1 MLCVYPANCTD
12 FSNNGM
18 GVISPSSAIVKETL
32 NGSYELEIVHPYDAN
47 GKWQRLVEGYI
58 VRAPVPAAMTPQV
71 KLAPQT
77 STSGMVYRVSTNR
90 DPLRL
95 RSGTGTKYKIL
106 GKYKKGT
113 QVIVLA
119 KTTSSWYE
127 VTCPDGKHGYMSAS
141 YLTYVKTL
149 PAPEQAAAE
158 VVEARQLRD
167 QPFRIYRVVPELD
180 KVTAYA
186 RHVFYDLLDNM
197 IRKLEPGNPDTG
209 ATVVQSLS
217 EGCLSEHPFTF
228 YSDLTSTAEEVSFE
242 NKNPVDCLL
251 GSDGIIEKY
260 GGELQRDW
268 FDVFIVDRI
277 GSDTNIEI
285 RQGKNLTGIKYD
297 VDMTDVTTRI
307 MPTGQDKDG
316 KVLYLPEIYVD
327 SPLVESYPSPKWM
340 HLDVSGAKEVTKGKS
355 SEKKSKSQCYTEM
368 RQAAQDEFNKGCDL
382 PTVTLTVEFID
393 VTETEEYKQYTFLQS
408 IFLGDAVRVV
418 ARGIGVSV
426 AMRMTEYSYDC
437 LTRKYTKMTL
447 GSVSDTLSGSVITSR
462 QLPSGIITGSKLA
475 LGSVGIGQLQDGA
488 VGELQIQEAAIG
500 NAHIQNA
507 AIGAANIQTAAIEF
521 AHIAAATINSL
532 NAGAL
537 EATTAKIASL
547 KASDIQTDSLA
558 AALAAFT
565 VITCGTATFDAAT
578 IRHLV
583 AQSMN
588 LEYGAA
594 GQVFIQN
601 LAVEY
606 AQMIG
611 ASIGNL
617 CIKASNG
624 QYYIIDVDGSGN
636 VTATLTMVTEQEID
650 AGQTEAGRVILETSI
665 TASDLNTGNLLATFA
680 LVNQIDAARIDVDQ
694 LFARQ
699 AFIDQLNTS
708 VIQSQDFIQLVVGQ
722 VDDTVDDVMKDA
734 TPAVLRIDS
743 SRGTVF
749 KDNQVSTVLSVSI
762 HYGKQI
768 IENIT
773 TLRATF
779 GASARL
785 QWEWLRMDEERYGI
799 ISADDTRL
807 SEGGFRL
814 TLGPADLD
822 VKVTFRCAL
831 ITD

>member
-1 MLCVYPANCTD
+1 M
-12 FSNNGM
+12 
-18 GVISPSSAIVKETL
+18 
-32 NGSYELEIVHPYDAN
+32 
-47 GKWQRLVEGYI
+47 
-58 VRAPVPAAMTPQV
+58 
-71 KLAPQT
+71 
-77 STSGMVYRVSTNR
+77 
-90 DPLRL
+90 
-95 RSGTGTKYKIL
+95 
-106 GKYKKGT
+106 
-113 QVIVLA
+113 
-119 KTTSSWYE
+119 
-127 VTCPDGKHGYMSAS
+127 
-141 YLTYVKTL
+141 
-149 PAPEQAAAE
+149 
-158 VVEARQLRD
+158 EARQLRD

-197 IRKLEPGNPDTG
+197 IRKLEPGSSDTG
-209 ATVVQSLS
+209 AAVVQSLS

-268 FDVFIVDRI
+268 FDAFIVDRI
-277 GSDTNIEI
+277 GSDTNIDI

-297 VDMTDVTTRI
+297 VDATDVTTRI

-327 SPLVESYPSPKWM
+327 SPNIANYPSPKWM

-355 SEKKSKSQCYTEM
+355 SERKSKAQCYTEM
-368 RQAAQDEFNKGCDL
+368 RQAAQDEFDKGCDI
-382 PTVTLTVEFID
+382 PKVTLTVEFID
-393 VTETEEYKQYTFLQS
+393 VTETEEYKQYSFLQS
-408 IFLGDAVRVV
+408 IFLGDAVRVI

-447 GSVSDTLSGSVITSR
+447 GSASDTLSGSVITSR

-488 VGELQIQEAAIG
+488 VGELQIQEAAIK
-500 NAHIQNA
+500 NAHIQSA

-547 KASDIQTDSLA
+547 TASDIQTDSLA

-624 QYYIIDVDGSGN
+624 QYYTIDVDSSGN
-636 VTATLTMVTEQEID
+636 VTATLTMVTQEEIA
-650 AGQTEAGRVILETSI
+650 AGETDAGRVILETSI
-665 TASDLNTGNLLATFA
+665 TASSLNTGNLLATFV

-722 VDDTVDDVMKDA
+722 VDDSVEEAMQDA

-749 KDNQVSTVLSVSI
+749 KDNNVATVLTVSI
-762 HYGKQI
+762 HYGSVI
-768 IENIT
+768 IENAT
-773 TLRATF
+773 ALRAAF
-779 GASARL
+779 GNSAHL
-785 QWEWLRMDEERYGI
+785 QWEWLRMDEDRYGV
-799 ISADDTRL
+799 ISSSDSRL
-807 SEGGFRL
+807 SNDGFSL
-814 TLGPADLD
+814 TLGPQD
-822 VKVTFRCAL
+822 VDTKVTFRCIL
-831 ITD
+831 LDE

>member
-18 GVISPSSAIVKETL
+18 GIISPSSAIVKETL

-58 VRAPVPAAMTPQV
+58 VRTPVPAAMTPQV

-197 IRKLEPGNPDTG
+197 IRKLEPGSPDTG

-488 VGELQIQEAAIG
+488 VGESQIQEAAIG

-773 TLRATF
+773 TLRASF

-785 QWEWLRMDEERYGI
+785 QWEWLRMDEDRYGI
-799 ISADDTRL
+799 ISADDSRL
-807 SEGGFRL
+807 SDGGFRL
-814 TLGPADLD
+814 TLGPADVD
-822 VKVTFRCAL
+822 VKVTFRCTL

>member
-32 NGSYELEIVHPYDAN
+32 NGTYELEIVHPYDAI

-197 IRKLEPGNPDTG
+197 IRKLEPGSSDTG

-268 FDVFIVDRI
+268 FDVFIVDHI

-368 RQAAQDEFNKGCDL
+368 RQAAQDEFDKGCDL

-699 AFIDQLNTS
+699 AFIDKLNTS
-708 VIQSQDFIQLVVGQ
+708 IIQSQDFIELVVGQ
-722 VDDTVDDVMKDA
+722 VDDTVDDA

-749 KDNQVSTVLSVSI
+749 KDNNVSTVLSVSV

-773 TLRATF
+773 TLRASF

-807 SEGGFRL
+807 SDGGFRL
-814 TLGPADLD
+814 TLGPADVD
-822 VKVTFRCAL
+822 VKVTFRCTL

>member
-1 MLCVYPANCTD
+1 MLCVYPANCTV

-32 NGSYELEIVHPYDAN
+32 NGSYELEIVHPYDAE

-58 VRAPVPAAMTPQV
+58 VRAPVPSAMTPQV

-167 QPFRIYRVVPELD
+167 QPFRIYRVVPELN

-197 IRKLEPGNPDTG
+197 IKKLEPGGSDTG
-209 ATVVQSLS
+209 TSVMQSLS

-251 GSDGIIEKY
+251 GDGGIIENY
-260 GGELQRDW
+260 GGEIMRDW
-268 FDVFIVDRI
+268 FDVFVVERV
-277 GSDTNIEI
+277 GNDTNIEI

-316 KVLYLPEIYVD
+316 NMLYLPEGFVD
-327 SPLVESYPSPKWM
+327 SPLIENYPFPKWI
-340 HLDVSGAKEVTKGKS
+340 HLEVSEAKEVTKGKS
-355 SEKKSKSQCYTEM
+355 SEKKSKNQCYAEM
-368 RQAAQDEFNKGCDL
+368 RQAAQDEFDKGCDL
-382 PTVTLTVEFID
+382 PNVTLTVEFID

-408 IFLGDAVRVV
+408 IFLGDAVRVI
-418 ARGIGVSV
+418 ARSIGVSV
-426 AMRMTEYSYDC
+426 SMRMTEYSYDC
-437 LTRKYTKMTL
+437 LTRKYLTMTL
-447 GSVSDTLSGSVITSR
+447 GTVADTLAGNVITSR
-462 QLPSGIITGSKLA
+462 QLPNGSITGAKLA
-475 LGSVGIGQLQDGA
+475 INSVGIGQLQSGS
-488 VGELQIQEAAIG
+488 VGELQIQEASIANG
-500 NAHIQNA
+500 HIQNA
-507 AIGAANIQTAAIEF
+507 AISSANIQQAAIEF

-532 NAGAL
+532 NTGAI
-537 EATTAKIASL
+537 EATSAKIATL
-547 KASDIQTDSLA
+547 TAHDIETDSLA

-578 IRHLV
+578 IKHLV

-588 LEYGAA
+588 LDYGAA
-594 GQVFIQN
+594 GQVFIRN

-617 CIKASNG
+617 CVKASDG
-624 QYYIIDVDGSGN
+624 RYYSIDVDSEGN
-636 VTATLTMVTEQEID
+636 VTGTPTTVTEQEID
-650 AGQTEAGRVILETSI
+650 AGQTDSGRIILETSI
-665 TASDLNTGNLLATFA
+665 TASDINTTNLLGTFA
-680 LVNQIDAARIDVDQ
+680 LINDIDAARIDVDQ

-699 AFIDQLNTS
+699 AFIDKLNTS
-708 VIQSQDFIQLVVGQ
+708 IIQSQDFIELVVGQ
-722 VDDTVDDVMKDA
+722 VDESVEDAMQDA

-749 KDNQVSTVLSVSI
+749 KDSNVSTVLSVSV

-768 IENIT
+768 IENLT

-779 GASARL
+779 GATAHL
-785 QWEWLRMDEERYGI
+785 QWEWLRMDDDRYGI
-799 ISADDTRL
+799 ISTDDTRL
-807 SEGGFRL
+807 SDGGFRL
-814 TLGPADLD
+814 TLGPADVD

>member
-158 VVEARQLRD
+158 VVEAHQLRD

-197 IRKLEPGNPDTG
+197 IRKLEPGSPDTG

-251 GSDGIIEKY
+251 GSDGIIEKF

-722 VDDTVDDVMKDA
+722 VDDTVDEAMQDA

-773 TLRATF
+773 TLRASF

-785 QWEWLRMDEERYGI
+785 QWEWLGMDEDRYGI
-799 ISADDTRL
+799 ISADDSRL
-807 SEGGFRL
+807 SDGGFRL
-814 TLGPADLD
+814 TLGPADVD
-822 VKVTFRCAL
+822 VKVTFRCTL

>member
-1 MLCVYPANCTD
+1 MLCVYSPDCTD
-12 FSNNGM
+12 FSGNGL
-18 GVISPSSAIVKETL
+18 GTISPSSALVKETL
-32 NGSYELEIVHPYDAN
+32 NGEYELEIVHPMDET
-47 GKWQRLVEGYI
+47 GKWHRLMEGYI
-58 VRAPVPAAMTPQV
+58 VRAPVPSSMTPQV
-71 KLAPQT
+71 ELANKSAT
-77 STSGMVYRVSTNR
+77 SGGMVYKVTTNR

-149 PAPEQAAAE
+149 PAPSQAAEE
-158 VVEARQLRD
+158 VVEAHQLRD
-167 QPFRIYRVVPELD
+167 QPFRIYRVVPEID
-180 KVTAYA
+180 KVTVYA
-186 RHVFYDLLDNM
+186 RHIFYDLLDNM
-197 IRKLEPGNPDTG
+197 IKKLEPASTATG

-217 EGCLSEHPFTF
+217 SECLSEHIFNF

-251 GSDGIIEKY
+251 GSEGIIEKY

-268 FDVFIVDRI
+268 FDVFVVERV
-277 GSDTNIEI
+277 GSDTNIQI

-297 VDMTDVTTRI
+297 VDMTDVVTRI
-307 MPTGQDKDG
+307 MPTGEDKDG
-316 KVLYLPEIYVD
+316 KVLYLPEGYID
-327 SPLVESYPSPKWM
+327 SPHLADYPAPKWI
-340 HLDVSGAKEVTKGKS
+340 HLAVSDCKEVTKGKN
-355 SEKKSKSQCYTEM
+355 KKSKSKCYTQM
-368 RQAAQDEFNKGCDL
+368 REAAQAEFDKGCDL

-393 VTETEEYKQYTFLQS
+393 VTETEEYRQYSFLQS
-408 IFLGDAVRVV
+408 IYLGDAVRVIAKRV
-418 ARGIGVSV
+418 GVEVS
-426 AMRMTEYSYDC
+426 MRMTAYTYNC
-437 LTRKYTKMTL
+437 LTRQYEKMTL
-447 GSVSDTLSGSVITSR
+447 GTVEDTVGASMISAR
-462 QLPSGIITGSKLA
+462 QLPSGIISGSKLA
-475 LGSVGIGQLQDGA
+475 LGSVGIGQLQEGA

-507 AIGAANIQTAAIEF
+507 AISAANIQSAAIEF

-532 NAGAL
+532 NAGAI
-537 EATTAKIASL
+537 EAGAAKIASL
-547 KASDIQTDSLA
+547 TAHDIETDSLA

-588 LEYGAA
+588 LDYGAA
-594 GQVFIQN
+594 GQVFIRN

-624 QYYIIDVDGSGN
+624 QYYSIDVDSSGN
-636 VTATLTMVTEQEID
+636 VTGTLTTVTEQEID
-650 AGQTEAGRVILETSI
+650 AGQTESGRVILETSI
-665 TASDLNTGNLLATFA
+665 TASQISTSSLLGTFA
-680 LVNQIDAARIDVDQ
+680 LINQIDAARIDVDQ

-708 VIQSQDFIQLVVGQ
+708 VIQSQDFIQLVVGT
-722 VDDTVDDVMKDA
+722 VDDTVEDAMQDA

-749 KDNQVSTVLSVSI
+749 KDNNVSTVLSVSV

-768 IENIT
+768 IENLT
-773 TLRATF
+773 ALRATF
-779 GASARL
+779 GVSAHL
-785 QWEWLRMDEERYGI
+785 QWEWLRMDEDRYGV
-799 ISADDTRL
+799 ISADDSRL
-807 SEGGFRL
+807 SDGGFRL
-814 TLGPADLD
+814 TLGPADVD

-831 ITD
+831 ITE

>member
-1 MLCVYPANCTD
+1 MLCVYPADCTN
-12 FSNNGM
+12 FSGNGL
-18 GVISPSSAIVKETL
+18 GTISPSSALVKETL
-32 NGSYELEIVHPYDAN
+32 NGEYELEIVHPLDEV
-47 GKWQRLVEGYI
+47 GKWHRLAEGNI
-58 VRAPVPAAMTPQV
+58 VRAPVPTAITPQV
-71 KLAPQT
+71 ALAYKEY
-77 STSGMVYRVSTNR
+77 SEGKAIYRINTRRN
-90 DPLRL
+90 PLVL
-95 RSGTGTKYKIL
+95 RSTTDNKYKKL
-106 GKYKKGT
+106 GKYKKGKE
-113 QVIVLA
+113 VIVLEQ
-119 KTTSSWYE
+119 TTPTLWE
-127 VTCPDGKHGYMSAS
+127 VVCPDGKRGYMPSESLAFVRNAS
-141 YLTYVKTL
+141 EHADATDAVI
-149 PAPEQAAAE
+149 
-158 VVEARQLRD
+158 EARQLRD

-186 RHVFYDLLDNM
+186 RHIFYDLLENM
-197 IRKLEPGNPDTG
+197 VQTLTALNTTTG
-209 ATVVQSLS
+209 KTVVDQLS
-217 EGCLSEHPFTF
+217 AACLSDHDFTF
-228 YSDLTSTAEEVSFE
+228 YSDLSSTAEDVSYE
-242 NKNPVDCLL
+242 NKNPVDILL
-251 GSDGIIEKY
+251 GDGGIVEEY

-268 FDVFIVDRI
+268 FDVFIVGRV
-277 GSDTNIEI
+277 GSDTNIQI

-316 KVLYLPEIYVD
+316 KVLYLPEVYVD
-327 SPLVESYPSPKWM
+327 SPNIANYPAPKWI
-340 HLDVSGAKEVTKGKS
+340 HLALSDCKEVTKGS
-355 SEKKSKSQCYTEM
+355 NKKTKAACYTQM
-368 RQAAQDEFNKGCDL
+368 REAAQAEFDKGCDL

-393 VTETEEYKQYTFLQS
+393 VTQTDEYSQYSFLQS
-408 IFLGDAVRVV
+408 IFLGDAVRVIAKRV
-418 ARGIGVSV
+418 GVEVS
-426 AMRMTEYSYDC
+426 MRMTAYTYNC
-437 LTRKYTKMTL
+437 LTRQYEKMTL
-447 GSVSDTLSGSVITSR
+447 GSVEDTVGASMISSW
-462 QLPSGIITGSKLA
+462 QLPTGIISGSKLA
-475 LGSVGIGQLQDGA
+475 LGSVGTGQLQDGA

-507 AIGAANIQTAAIEF
+507 AISAANIQNAAIEF

-547 KASDIQTDSLA
+547 TASDIQTDSLA

-624 QYYIIDVDGSGN
+624 QYYTIDVDGSGN
-636 VTATLTMVTEQEID
+636 VTATLTTVTEQEID
-650 AGQTEAGRVILETSI
+650 TGQTEGGRVILETSI

-722 VDDTVDDVMKDA
+722 VDDSVEEAMQDA

-749 KDNQVSTVLSVSI
+749 KNSQVSTVLSVAI
-762 HYGKQI
+762 YYGSHR
-768 IENIT
+768 IT
-773 TLRATF
+773 DIVTLHSLL
-779 GASARL
+779 GAGAHL
-785 QWEWLRMDEERYGI
+785 QWSWQRIDEDRYGV
-799 ISADDTRL
+799 ISASDSRL
-807 SEGGFRL
+807 GNDGFTL
-814 TLGPADLD
+814 TLTPADVD
-822 VKVTFRCAL
+822 IKVTFMCEL
-831 ITD
+831 IV

>member
-1 MLCVYPANCTD
+1 MLCVYPADCTD
-12 FSNNGM
+12 FSGNGL
-18 GVISPSSAIVKETL
+18 GTISPSSALVKETL
-32 NGSYELEIVHPYDAN
+32 NGEYELEIVHPLDKV
-47 GKWQRLVEGYI
+47 GKWHRLVEGNI
-58 VRAPVPAAMTPQV
+58 VRAPVPAAVTPLV
-71 KLAPQT
+71 ALAYKEY
-77 STSGMVYRVSTNR
+77 SEGKAIYRINTRRN
-90 DPLRL
+90 PLVL
-95 RSGTGTKYKIL
+95 RSSTDSKYKKL
-106 GKYKKGT
+106 GKYKKGKE
-113 QVIVLA
+113 VIVLEQ
-119 KTTSSWYE
+119 TTPTLWE
-127 VTCPDGKHGYMSAS
+127 VVCPDGKRGYMPCESLAFVRNAS
-141 YLTYVKTL
+141 EYADATDAVI
-149 PAPEQAAAE
+149 
-158 VVEARQLRD
+158 EARQLRD

-186 RHVFYDLLDNM
+186 RHVFYDLLENM
-197 IRKLEPGNPDTG
+197 VQTLTALNTTTG
-209 ATVVQSLS
+209 KTVVDQLS
-217 EGCLSEHPFTF
+217 AACLSDHDFTF
-228 YSDLTSTAEEVSFE
+228 YSDLSSTAEDVSYE
-242 NKNPVDCLL
+242 NKNPVDILL
-251 GSDGIIEKY
+251 GDGGIVEKY

-268 FDVFIVDRI
+268 FDVFIVGRV
-277 GSDTNIEI
+277 GSDTNIQI
-285 RQGKNLTGIKYD
+285 RHGKNLTGIKYD

-316 KVLYLPEIYVD
+316 KVLYLPEVYVD
-327 SPLVESYPSPKWM
+327 SLNIANYPAPKWI
-340 HLDVSGAKEVTKGKS
+340 HLALSDCKEVTKGS
-355 SEKKSKSQCYTEM
+355 NKKTKAACYTQM
-368 RQAAQDEFNKGCDL
+368 REAAQAEFDKGCDL
-382 PTVTLTVEFID
+382 PKVTLTVEFID
-393 VTETEEYKQYTFLQS
+393 VTQTEEYSQYSFLQS
-408 IFLGDAVRVV
+408 IFLGDAVKVIAKRV
-418 ARGIGVSV
+418 GVEVS
-426 AMRMTEYSYDC
+426 MRMTAYTYNC
-437 LTRKYTKMTL
+437 LTRQYEKMTL
-447 GSVSDTLSGSVITSR
+447 GSVEDTVGASLISSR
-462 QLPSGIITGSKLA
+462 QLPTGIISDSKLA
-475 LGSVGIGQLQDGA
+475 LGSVGTGQLQDGA
-488 VGELQIQEAAIG
+488 VGELQIQEAAIK

-547 KASDIQTDSLA
+547 TASDIQTDSLA

-624 QYYIIDVDGSGN
+624 QYYTIDVDGSGN
-636 VTATLTMVTEQEID
+636 VTATLTTVSQEEIE
-650 AGQTEAGRVILETSI
+650 AGETDAGRVILETSI
-665 TASDLNTGNLLATFA
+665 TAAQLSTSDLLATFA

-722 VDDTVDDVMKDA
+722 VDDRVEDAMQDA

-749 KDNQVSTVLSVSI
+749 KDNNVATVLTVSI
-762 HYGKQI
+762 HYGATI
-768 IENIT
+768 IENAT
-773 TLRATF
+773 ALRAAF
-779 GASARL
+779 GNNARL
-785 QWEWLRMDEERYGI
+785 QWEWLRMDEDRYGV
-799 ISADDTRL
+799 ISSSDSRL
-807 SEGGFRL
+807 SNGGFSL
-814 TLGPADLD
+814 TLGPQDVD
-822 VKVTFRCAL
+822 VKVTFRCTL

>member
-197 IRKLEPGNPDTG
+197 IRKLEPGSSDTG

-708 VIQSQDFIQLVVGQ
+708 VIRSQDFIQLVVGT
-722 VDDTVDDVMKDA
+722 VDDTVDEAMQDA
-734 TPAVLRIDS
+734 TPAVLHIDS

-785 QWEWLRMDEERYGI
+785 QWEWLRMDEDRYGI
-799 ISADDTRL
+799 ISADDSRL
-807 SEGGFRL
+807 SDGGFRL
-814 TLGPADLD
+814 TLGPADVD
-822 VKVTFRCAL
+822 VKVTFRCTL

>member
-197 IRKLEPGNPDTG
+197 IRKLEPGSPDTG

-327 SPLVESYPSPKWM
+327 SPLVESYPSPKWI

-368 RQAAQDEFNKGCDL
+368 RQAAQEEFNKGCDL

-418 ARGIGVSV
+418 APGIGVSV

-437 LTRKYTKMTL
+437 QTRKYTKMTL

-722 VDDTVDDVMKDA
+722 VDDSVEEAMQDA

-749 KDNQVSTVLSVSI
+749 KDNNVATVLTVSI
-762 HYGKQI
+762 HYGATI
-768 IENIT
+768 IENAT
-773 TLRATF
+773 ALRAAF
-779 GASARL
+779 GNSAHL
-785 QWEWLRMDEERYGI
+785 QWEWLRMDEDRYGV
-799 ISADDTRL
+799 ISSSDSRL
-807 SEGGFRL
+807 SNDGFSL
-814 TLGPADLD
+814 TLGPQD
-822 VKVTFRCAL
+822 VDTKVTFRCIL
-831 ITD
+831 LDE

>member
-1 MLCVYPANCTD
+1 MLCVYPADCTD
-12 FSNNGM
+12 FSSNGM

-32 NGSYELEIVHPYDAN
+32 NGSYELEIVHPYDVN
-47 GKWQRLVEGYI
+47 GKWQRLMEGYI
-58 VRAPVPAAMTPQV
+58 VRAPVPSAMTPQV
-71 KLAPQT
+71 KLAPA
-77 STSGMVYRVSTNR
+77 SSSSGMVYRVSTNR

-149 PAPEQAAAE
+149 PAPTQAAAE

-197 IRKLEPGNPDTG
+197 IRKLEPGSSDTG
-209 ATVVQSLS
+209 AAVVQDLS
-217 EGCLSEHPFTF
+217 EECLSEHPFTF

-268 FDVFIVDRI
+268 FDAFIVDRI

-297 VDMTDVTTRI
+297 VDATDVTTRI

-327 SPLVESYPSPKWM
+327 SPNIANYPSPKWM
-340 HLDVSGAKEVTKGKS
+340 HLDVSRAKEVTKGKS
-355 SEKKSKSQCYTEM
+355 SERKSKAQCYTEM
-368 RQAAQDEFNKGCDL
+368 RQAAQDEFDKGCDI
-382 PTVTLTVEFID
+382 PKVTLTVEFID

-408 IFLGDAVRVV
+408 IFLGDAVRVI

-447 GSVSDTLSGSVITSR
+447 GSASDTLSGSVITSR

-488 VGELQIQEAAIG
+488 VGELQIQEAAIK
-500 NAHIQNA
+500 NAHIQSA

-547 KASDIQTDSLA
+547 TASDIQTDSLA

-624 QYYIIDVDGSGN
+624 QYYTIDVDGSGN
-636 VTATLTMVTEQEID
+636 VTATLTSVTQEEIA
-650 AGQTEAGRVILETSI
+650 AGETDTGRVILETSI
-665 TASDLNTGNLLATFA
+665 TASSLNTGNLLATFA

-722 VDDTVDDVMKDA
+722 VDDSVEEAMQDA

-749 KDNQVSTVLSVSI
+749 KDNNVATVLTVSI
-762 HYGKQI
+762 HYGSVI

-773 TLRATF
+773 ALRAAF
-779 GASARL
+779 GNSAHL
-785 QWEWLRMDEERYGI
+785 QWEWLRMDEDRYGV
-799 ISADDTRL
+799 ISSSDSRL
-807 SEGGFRL
+807 SNDGFSL
-814 TLGPADLD
+814 TLGPQD
-822 VKVTFRCAL
+822 VDTKVTFRCIL
-831 ITD
+831 LDE

>member
-197 IRKLEPGNPDTG
+197 IRKLEPGSPDTG

-722 VDDTVDDVMKDA
+722 VDDTVDDAMKDA

-749 KDNQVSTVLSVSI
+749 KDNNVSTVLSVSV

-773 TLRATF
+773 ALRATF
-779 GASARL
+779 GATAHL
-785 QWEWLRMDEERYGI
+785 QWEWLRMDEDRYGI
-799 ISADDTRL
+799 ISADDSRL
-807 SEGGFRL
+807 SDGGFRL
-814 TLGPADLD
+814 TLGPADVD

>member
-32 NGSYELEIVHPYDAN
+32 NGTYELEIVHPYDAN

-368 RQAAQDEFNKGCDL
+368 RQAAQDEFDKGCDL

-722 VDDTVDDVMKDA
+722 VDDTVDDAMKDA

-749 KDNQVSTVLSVSI
+749 KDNQVSTVLYVSI

-773 TLRATF
+773 TLRASF

-785 QWEWLRMDEERYGI
+785 QWEWLRMDEDRYGI
-799 ISADDTRL
+799 ISADDSRL
-807 SEGGFRL
+807 SDGGFRL
-814 TLGPADLD
+814 TLGPADVD
-822 VKVTFRCAL
+822 VKVTFRCTL

>member
-32 NGSYELEIVHPYDAN
+32 NGTYELEIVHPYDAN

-149 PAPEQAAAE
+149 PAPEQAASE

-197 IRKLEPGNPDTG
+197 IRKLEPGTPDTG

-368 RQAAQDEFNKGCDL
+368 RQAAQDEFDKGCDL

-532 NAGAL
+532 NARAL

-749 KDNQVSTVLSVSI
+749 KDNNVSTVLSVSV

-773 TLRATF
+773 ALRATF
-779 GASARL
+779 GATAHL
-785 QWEWLRMDEERYGI
+785 QWEWLRMDEDRYGI
-799 ISADDTRL
+799 ISADDSRL
-807 SEGGFRL
+807 SDGGFRL
-814 TLGPADLD
+814 ALGPADVD